1 MKKMQCDSRSPSYT
15 PYPNF
20 TKALPIGDTPRL
32 VYAHLFGRAQL
43 SRKNKWSDSAGVYI
57 YYPIADLARDC
68 GKCATTIKTA
78 LKILEEANL
87 IELKRMGVA
96 RANKIY
102 VKIPE
107 TPDCPSQGQESVH
120 HRVRELSTNYEKEI
134 LDGNYTFAEGESL

>member
-43 SRKNKWSDSAGVYI
+43 SRQNGWSDSAGVYI

-68 GKCATTIKTA
+68 GKCAMTIKTA
-78 LKILEEANL
+78 LRILEEANL
-87 IELKRMGVA
+87 IERKRMGVA

-102 VKIPE
+102 VQIPE
-107 TPDCPSQGQESVH
+107 TTDCPSQGQSTVH
-120 HRVRELSTNYEKEI
+120 RRDSPLSTNNEKEI
-134 LDGNYTFAEGESL
+134 LDMNYTFEEGESL